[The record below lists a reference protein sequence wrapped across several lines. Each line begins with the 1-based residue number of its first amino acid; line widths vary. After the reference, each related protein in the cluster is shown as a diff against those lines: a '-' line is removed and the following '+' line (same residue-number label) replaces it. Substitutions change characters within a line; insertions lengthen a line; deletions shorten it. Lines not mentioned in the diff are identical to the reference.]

1 MLSSKE
7 AQKIVDQVDLPDDPQ
22 GQISRLPK
30 SERQA
35 LIRLKVVSDDAL
47 VAAAVEI
54 QRVWRGHFVRCKYF
68 AITHPDES
76 KKCEYQGSRF
86 QHSEQGLRDVRTPP
100 QPEVPKR
107 DKSLQRMKLETAYK
121 NYVEEMVRQGRNLDR
136 AEIFSFNDFCA
147 SEIQKAWRR
156 SNKGRVISKPL
167 SAMSSGM
174 SFLKDE
180 GKTEPISE
188 RKAAMKIQRAWRRH
202 IDVQVYR
209 YYRDLI
215 NFKGKGDPSMM
226 LRCINPN
233 EAKLLDSAM
242 GAHVKFRLAGDRFP
256 PNIYYKI
263 FTHRTIIDLC
273 ANSPKD
279 YTKAAILRVE
289 AKQRH
294 NRTVHKPLVD
304 DKTGWYER
312 IENNG
317 WRLVSDRLLQNAQQ
331 DIITW
336 ESSRKKVEFHHNKL
350 RRKQDVEKKRKKKKV
365 EWMMKMYKEGMLRS
379 KSTDSHTSTLI
390 QDAANGIV
398 RVAQE
403 KGPDSIQDWEVDEL
417 LDWTNGLNF
426 DEYMDTWKEIGTS
439 AASERQ
445 INIISADPAAFAL
458 SSVAHL
464 IDTPKGSR
472 VSGAQSKHQS
482 PHPGG
487 MDSHPPSRP
496 TPGTPEPEAY

>member
-7 AQKIVDQVDLPDDPQ
+7 AQKIVDQVDLPDDPHT
-22 GQISRLPK
+22 QISRLSK
-30 SERQA
+30 TERQA
-35 LIRLKVVSDDAL
+35 LIQQKTSDEAL
-47 VAAAVEI
+47 WAAALEI

-68 AITHPDES
+68 ALTHPDES
-76 KKCEYQGSRF
+76 KQCEYQGSRF

-100 QPEVPKR
+100 QEIVVPKR

-233 EAKLLDSAM
+233 ESKLLDSAM
-242 GAHVKFRLAGDRFP
+242 GAHVKFRLAGERFP

-294 NRTVHKPLVD
+294 NRTIHKPIVD
-304 DKTGWYER
+304 DKAGWYER

-331 DIITW
+331 DMITW
-336 ESSRKKVEFHHNKL
+336 ESSRKKVDFHHNKL

-482 PHPGG
+482 PHPGA